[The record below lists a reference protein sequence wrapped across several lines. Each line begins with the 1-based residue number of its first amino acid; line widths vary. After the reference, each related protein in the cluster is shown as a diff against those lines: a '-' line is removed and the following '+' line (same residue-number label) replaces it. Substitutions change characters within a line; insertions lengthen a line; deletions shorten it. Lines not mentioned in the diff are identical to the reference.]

1 MKYIKKVKLDKIKLD
16 KTNMYVAIDF
26 DKTITATESEDSWDA
41 TGKMLGK
48 EFETKLSNLYKKY
61 RPIELNYQITF
72 EEKNKAMEN
81 WYQECMNLYYEY
93 HLTKDKLEKSIQ
105 KSNLIFRSG
114 AKEFLAHMNKYNIPV
129 IILSAGIG
137 NVIEIFLKENKCYYN
152 NIFIISN
159 FISFDKDGK
168 MLQVIS
174 PTAYFLGCYADGQF
188 WDEIG
193 ERLPKDVT
201 VTHWMAFP
209 MV

>member
-1 MKYIKKVKLDKIKLD
+1 
-16 KTNMYVAIDF
+16 MYVAIDF

-93 HLTKDKLEKSIQ
+93 HLTKDKLEKSIE

-168 MLQVIS
+168 MLRGIS